1 MLAPNFRVIVVDIEA
16 SHLKADFGLMLMA
29 GVMTLH
35 PEWKDG
41 KEAVIKKWLKT
52 MEALLRKEPVQLPDE
67 KLLAKW
73 GITLYRIDDSKHFAH
88 DNTNDKEVVQRLL
101 FDIQNAHIV
110 LGYNTERFDIKFLR
124 SRAAY
129 WGLPFP
135 TGFWHGD
142 IYLAARKVFTLH
154 SRSLD
159 SVAAHL
165 GLSLKTPIRPQIW
178 LDALNVGPRGKEA
191 RDYIAAHLIFDLLTT
206 AFVFQKI
213 APYILPTLRKV
224 TQ

>member
-1 MLAPNFRVIVVDIEA
+1 VIVVDIEA

-29 GVMTLH
+29 GVMTLK
-35 PEWKDG
+35 PVWKDG
-41 KEAVIKKWLKT
+41 QGEIIKRWLKT

-67 KLLAKW
+67 RLLAKW
-73 GITLYRIDDSKHFAH
+73 GVTIYRIDDSKNFPH
-88 DNTNDKEVVQRLL
+88 DNTNDREVVQKLL

-110 LGYNTERFDIKFLR
+110 LGYNTEKFDLKFLR

-135 TGFWHGD
+135 TGFYHGD

-159 SVAAHL
+159 SVATHL

-178 LDALNVGPRGKEA
+178 LDALNVGQKGKEA

-206 AFVFQKI
+206 AFVLYKI
-213 APYILPTLRKV
+213 FPYVLPTLRKV